1 MEDGMRSLLLGA
13 ALMLGACASSDDG
26 EARSTGQRSFNVGAF
41 DRVALA
47 GSYDVVVTVG
57 AAASV
62 RAEGDSERLER
73 LDVRVEDGQL
83 RIGSR
88 GRHGWSWGGHRG
100 RVVVHV
106 TVPALAGA
114 AVAGSGD
121 MRIDRVEG
129 ESFAASV
136 AGSGD
141 LDVAALRVEQASFSI
156 AGSGNVRAAGSAA
169 RTEISIAGSGDVDL
183 AGLDSRTA
191 EVTVMGSGDARVR
204 ASETASV
211 TLMGSGDVTV
221 SGGARCS
228 INKRGSGDV
237 HCG

>member
-1 MEDGMRSLLLGA
+1 MRSILMGA
-13 ALMLGACASSDDG
+13 ALIVGACTSSGDEG
-26 EARSTGQRSFNVGAF
+26 EARATGQRSFNVGAF

-57 AAASV
+57 GAAAV

-73 LDVRVEDGQL
+73 LEIRVEDGQL

-88 GRHGWSWGGHRG
+88 GRRGWSWGGRRG
-100 RVVVHV
+100 RVTVHV

-114 AVAGSGD
+114 AVTGSGD

-129 ESFAASV
+129 RAFTASI

-141 LDVAALRVEQASFSI
+141 LEVAALRVEQASFSI
-156 AGSGNVRAAGSAA
+156 AGSGNVRAAGTAA
-169 RTEISIAGSGDVDL
+169 RAEISIAGSGDADL
-183 AGLDSRTA
+183 AAVESRTA
-191 EVTVMGSGDARVR
+191 EVTVMGSGDARLR
-204 ASETASV
+204 ATETASV
-211 TLMGSGDVTV
+211 TLMGSGDVSVT
-221 SGGARCS
+221 GGARCS